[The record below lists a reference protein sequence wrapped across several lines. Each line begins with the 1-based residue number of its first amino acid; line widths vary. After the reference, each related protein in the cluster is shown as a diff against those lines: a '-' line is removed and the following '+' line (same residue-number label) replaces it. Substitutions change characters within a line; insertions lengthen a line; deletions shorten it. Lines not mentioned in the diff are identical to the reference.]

1 MFDEAYLQVF
11 KRRGGEPVT
20 YDQAL
25 TKGADAINQGVVLVL
40 VLIQTEVLRVAP
52 SLALWVLGAPA
63 GFGGRAWY
71 LGSWV
76 GFTLAVC
83 SEAWAFSCCAFVA
96 RIDEAGN
103 ALQRKIAFFESRWMY
118 FLGYGLPPVLGVRGD
133 ARRVRGVYPLL
144 RPTPPVRRGKR
155 QRAAGEAARAA
166 APSCLCSGAVGCGA
180 PASSARLLILLRLAL
195 TSVSLPRA
203 ASCLPPDRV
212 LAGLS
217 AGRPPGG
224 DASSR
229 EKTRS

>member
-71 LGSWV
+71 VGSWV
-76 GFTLAVC
+76 GFTVAVC
-83 SEAWAFSCCAFVA
+83 YEAWAFSYYAFVA

-118 FLGYGLPPVLGVRGD
+118 FLGYGLPPVLLMAYVATYDAFVASILYYVLLPMYAVASVNAQPVKQQGQPPLPVFVVARWGVERLVPW
-133 ARRVRGVYPLL
+133 AHGVL
-144 RPTPPVRRGKR
+144 R
-155 QRAAGEAARAA
+155 
-166 APSCLCSGAVGCGA
+166 
-180 PASSARLLILLRLAL
+180 
-195 TSVSLPRA
+195 
-203 ASCLPPDRV
+203 
-212 LAGLS
+212 
-217 AGRPPGG
+217 
-224 DASSR
+224 
-229 EKTRS
+229 